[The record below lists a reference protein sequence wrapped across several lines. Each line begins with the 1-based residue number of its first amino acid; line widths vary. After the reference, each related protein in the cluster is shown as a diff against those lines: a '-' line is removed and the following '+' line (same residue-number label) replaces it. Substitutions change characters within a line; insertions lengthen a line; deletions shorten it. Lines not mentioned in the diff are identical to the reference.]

1 MQFDA
6 ITAAVQLTVQIFATN
21 PVIDPIAVADIAAAL
36 AAIPPDRE
44 LHESG
49 KDLGEL
55 GIKRSRVN
63 VVGNALDQVG
73 AAMQSVASRPVGMVS
88 IEPVQDASA
97 MQEIMHE
104 RVDNDEPRASL
115 EPHAPPL
122 TSANQQR

>member
-1 MQFDA
+1 VQFDA

-21 PVIDPIAVADIAAAL
+21 LVIDPVAVADIEATL
-36 AAIPPDRE
+36 AAVPPDRE
-44 LHESG
+44 LHEPG
-49 KDLGEL
+49 KGLRKLRIE
-55 GIKRSRVN
+55 RSRVN

-104 RVDNDEPRASL
+104 RIDNDEPSARL
-115 EPHAPPL
+115 EPHVPPRS
-122 TSANQQR
+122 SANQQR